1 MYLNNKGWGLKE
13 MILLSCVILVA
24 VFVAAIMINNLYKD
38 LDMNINGNN
47 TSNTSNSSQN
57 KDEKYATIE
66 RNLLSAARKYAREN
80 DIEEYLELLQAM
92 MMQESG
98 GQGNDP
104 MQSSECEFN
113 TQFEKK
119 PNAINNPEY
128 SIQVGIQYFAKC
140 LKHANVTSIKDEKGI
155 FLALQS
161 YNYGIGYIKYV
172 EQTDKQYTYQ
182 NAIAFSQKCKK
193 EYNVSV
199 YGDSKYVYHVLRYYT
214 DTSLVDDWLELY
226 R

>member
-1 MYLNNKGWGLKE
+1 MVSTQVLNYE
-13 MILLSCVILVA
+13 
-24 VFVAAIMINNLYKD
+24 D
-38 LDMNINGNN
+38 LM
-47 TSNTSNSSQN
+47 
-57 KDEKYATIE
+57 
-66 RNLLSAARKYAREN
+66 LKYAREN
-80 DIEEYLELLQAM
+80 DIEEYIELLQAM

-140 LKHANVTSIKDEKGI
+140 LKQANVTSIKDEKGI

-182 NAIAFSQKCKK
+182 NAIAFSQKC
-193 EYNVSV
+193 NVSV

>member
-1 MYLNNKGWGLKE
+1 MKKKKKLRLKRPFQLILAALLFLLAFSFFQLIKNQFKQENKLVSTQVLNYEGL
-13 MILLSCVILVA
+13 ML
-24 VFVAAIMINNLYKD
+24 
-38 LDMNINGNN
+38 
-47 TSNTSNSSQN
+47 
-57 KDEKYATIE
+57 
-66 RNLLSAARKYAREN
+66 KYAREN
-80 DIEEYLELLQAM
+80 DIEEYLGLLQAM

-119 PNAINNPEY
+119 PNAISDPEY
-128 SIQVGIQYFAKC
+128 SIRVGIRYFAKC
-140 LKHANVTSIKDEKGI
+140 LEKANVSSLKDEKGI

-161 YNYGIGYIKYV
+161 YNYGIGYMNYV

-182 NAIAFSQKCKK
+182 NAIDFSEKCKK
-193 EYNVSV
+193 DYNVSV
-199 YGDSKYVYHVLRYYT
+199 YGDSKYVYHVLRYYE
-214 DTSLVDDWLELY
+214 DTTLVDDWLELY

>member
-1 MYLNNKGWGLKE
+1 MFDSIVEGIISTVNPVHTPEDKRRIFE
-13 MILLSCVILVA
+13 C
-24 VFVAAIMINNLYKD
+24 
-38 LDMNINGNN
+38 MN
-47 TSNTSNSSQN
+47 
-57 KDEKYATIE
+57 D
-66 RNLLSAARKYAREN
+66 EN
-80 DIEEYLELLQAM
+80 DLGIE
-92 MMQESG
+92 
-98 GQGNDP
+98 
-104 MQSSECEFN
+104 
-113 TQFEKK
+113 
-119 PNAINNPEY
+119 INP
-128 SIQVGIQYFAKC
+128 
-140 LKHANVTSIKDEKGI
+140 
-155 FLALQS
+155 S

>member
-1 MYLNNKGWGLKE
+1 
-13 MILLSCVILVA
+13 
-24 VFVAAIMINNLYKD
+24 
-38 LDMNINGNN
+38 
-47 TSNTSNSSQN
+47 
-57 KDEKYATIE
+57 
-66 RNLLSAARKYAREN
+66 
-80 DIEEYLELLQAM
+80 
-92 MMQESG
+92 
-98 GQGNDP
+98 

-140 LKHANVTSIKDEKGI
+140 LKQANVTSIKDEKGI

-193 EYNVSV
+193 NIMYPSMEIVSM
-199 YGDSKYVYHVLRYYT
+199 YIMFYVIIQIL
-214 DTSLVDDWLELY
+214 LLLMIG
-226 R
+226 

>member
-1 MYLNNKGWGLKE
+1 MKKKKKLRLKRPFQLILAALLFLLAFSFFQLIKNQFKQENPLVSTQVLNYE
-13 MILLSCVILVA
+13 
-24 VFVAAIMINNLYKD
+24 D
-38 LDMNINGNN
+38 LM
-47 TSNTSNSSQN
+47 
-57 KDEKYATIE
+57 
-66 RNLLSAARKYAREN
+66 LKYAREN
-80 DIEEYLELLQAM
+80 DIEEYIELLQAM

-104 MQSSECEFN
+104 MQSS
-113 TQFEKK
+113 
-119 PNAINNPEY
+119 AINNPEY

-140 LKHANVTSIKDEKGI
+140 LKQANVTSIKDEKGI

>member
-1 MYLNNKGWGLKE
+1 MKVRFDARHYETVRRYADRVLDDETKMVNNRVIELNEQEFEDIKND
-13 MILLSCVILVA
+13 LSDIDFTIPEALNRGNQLT
-24 VFVAAIMINNLYKD
+24 IRD
-38 LDMNINGNN
+38 L
-47 TSNTSNSSQN
+47 
-57 KDEKYATIE
+57 
-66 RNLLSAARKYAREN
+66 N
-80 DIEEYLELLQAM
+80 DIEEYIELLQAM

-140 LKHANVTSIKDEKGI
+140 LKQANVTSIKDEKGI

>member
-1 MYLNNKGWGLKE
+1 MKKKKKLRLKRPFQLILAALLFLLAFSFFQLIKNQFKQENPLVSTQVLNYE
-13 MILLSCVILVA
+13 
-24 VFVAAIMINNLYKD
+24 D
-38 LDMNINGNN
+38 LM
-47 TSNTSNSSQN
+47 
-57 KDEKYATIE
+57 
-66 RNLLSAARKYAREN
+66 LKYAREN
-80 DIEEYLELLQAM
+80 DIEEYIELLQAM

-182 NAIAFSQKCKK
+182 NA
-193 EYNVSV
+193 SV
-199 YGDSKYVYHVLRYYT
+199 FAKM
-214 DTSLVDDWLELY
+214 
-226 R
+226 

>member
-1 MYLNNKGWGLKE
+1 MKKKKYKLKKPFQLLLASLLFLLAFSFYQLIKNQFKQENPLVSTQVLNYE
-13 MILLSCVILVA
+13 
-24 VFVAAIMINNLYKD
+24 D
-38 LDMNINGNN
+38 LM
-47 TSNTSNSSQN
+47 
-57 KDEKYATIE
+57 
-66 RNLLSAARKYAREN
+66 LKYAREN

-161 YNYGIGYIKYV
+161 YN
-172 EQTDKQYTYQ
+172 
-182 NAIAFSQKCKK
+182 
-193 EYNVSV
+193 
-199 YGDSKYVYHVLRYYT
+199 
-214 DTSLVDDWLELY
+214 
-226 R
+226 

>member
-1 MYLNNKGWGLKE
+1 MKKKKYKLKKPFQLLLASLLFLLAFSFYQLIKNQFKQENPLVSIQVLNYE
-13 MILLSCVILVA
+13 
-24 VFVAAIMINNLYKD
+24 D
-38 LDMNINGNN
+38 LM
-47 TSNTSNSSQN
+47 
-57 KDEKYATIE
+57 
-66 RNLLSAARKYAREN
+66 LKYAREN

-119 PNAINNPEY
+119 PNAINNPKY

-140 LKHANVTSIKDEKGI
+140 LKQANVTSIKDEKDI

>member
-1 MYLNNKGWGLKE
+1 ML
-13 MILLSCVILVA
+13 
-24 VFVAAIMINNLYKD
+24 
-38 LDMNINGNN
+38 
-47 TSNTSNSSQN
+47 
-57 KDEKYATIE
+57 
-66 RNLLSAARKYAREN
+66 KYAREN
-80 DIEEYLELLQAM
+80 DIEEYIELLQAM

-140 LKHANVTSIKDEKGI
+140 LKQANVTSIKDEKGI
-155 FLALQS
+155 FIALQS

>member
-1 MYLNNKGWGLKE
+1 MKKKKKLRLKRPFQLILAALLFLLAFSFFQLIKNQFKQENKLVSTQVLN
-13 MILLSCVILVA
+13 
-24 VFVAAIMINNLYKD
+24 Y
-38 LDMNINGNN
+38 
-47 TSNTSNSSQN
+47 
-57 KDEKYATIE
+57 
-66 RNLLSAARKYAREN
+66 
-80 DIEEYLELLQAM
+80 EEYLGLLQAM

-119 PNAINNPEY
+119 PNAISDPEY

-140 LKHANVTSIKDEKGI
+140 LEKANVSSLKDEKGI

-161 YNYGIGYIKYV
+161 YNYGIGYMNYV

-182 NAIAFSQKCKK
+182 NAIDFSEKCKK
-193 EYNVSV
+193 DYNVSV
-199 YGDSKYVYHVLRYYT
+199 YGDSKYVYHVLRYYE
-214 DTSLVDDWLELY
+214 DTTLVDDWLELY

>member
-1 MYLNNKGWGLKE
+1 MVSTQVLNYE
-13 MILLSCVILVA
+13 
-24 VFVAAIMINNLYKD
+24 D
-38 LDMNINGNN
+38 LM
-47 TSNTSNSSQN
+47 
-57 KDEKYATIE
+57 
-66 RNLLSAARKYAREN
+66 LKYAREN
-80 DIEEYLELLQAM
+80 DIEEYIELLQAM

-155 FLALQS
+155 FLAL
-161 YNYGIGYIKYV
+161 
-172 EQTDKQYTYQ
+172 
-182 NAIAFSQKCKK
+182 
-193 EYNVSV
+193 
-199 YGDSKYVYHVLRYYT
+199 
-214 DTSLVDDWLELY
+214 
-226 R
+226 

>member
-1 MYLNNKGWGLKE
+1 MKKKKKLRLKRPFQLILAALLFLLAFSFFQLIKNQFKQENPLVSTQVLNYE
-13 MILLSCVILVA
+13 
-24 VFVAAIMINNLYKD
+24 D
-38 LDMNINGNN
+38 LM
-47 TSNTSNSSQN
+47 
-57 KDEKYATIE
+57 
-66 RNLLSAARKYAREN
+66 LKYAREN
-80 DIEEYLELLQAM
+80 DIEEYIELLQAM

-113 TQFEKK
+113 TQFE
-119 PNAINNPEY
+119 
-128 SIQVGIQYFAKC
+128 
-140 LKHANVTSIKDEKGI
+140 
-155 FLALQS
+155 
-161 YNYGIGYIKYV
+161 IGYIKYV

>member
-1 MYLNNKGWGLKE
+1 MKKKKYKLKKPFQLLLASLLFLLAFSFYQLIKNQFKQENPLVSIQVLNYE
-13 MILLSCVILVA
+13 
-24 VFVAAIMINNLYKD
+24 D
-38 LDMNINGNN
+38 LM
-47 TSNTSNSSQN
+47 
-57 KDEKYATIE
+57 
-66 RNLLSAARKYAREN
+66 LKYAREN

-140 LKHANVTSIKDEKGI
+140 LKQANVTSIKDEKGI

-172 EQTDKQYTYQ
+172 EQTDKM
-182 NAIAFSQKCKK
+182 
-193 EYNVSV
+193 
-199 YGDSKYVYHVLRYYT
+199 L
-214 DTSLVDDWLELY
+214 
-226 R
+226 